1 MFMLPP
7 PQPMP
12 IPTRA
17 AKRTTPS
24 IVRQLRR
31 RAGIPKKRSMARADP
46 PAIVKNLSKGRF
58 NLALFAPVV
67 TVSMEVTADAP
78 VTSAVVGFRV
88 HPTPVVVLDTAQVRA
103 TFPVN
108 PFDGVTVIVEV
119 PELGCVTVI
128 EPLFVRA
135 KVGAGGA
142 VTVIVTVAV
151 AVGTPVDIPVTV
163 AV

>member
-1 MFMLPP
+1 
-7 PQPMP
+7 MP
-12 IPTRA
+12 IPTMA

-31 RAGIPKKRSMARADP
+31 RAGIPKKRSMARAAP

-67 TVSMEVTADAP
+67 TVSVEVAADVP
-78 VTSAVVGFRV
+78 VMLTGVVTL
-88 HPTPVVVLDTAQVRA
+88 HPTPFAGLDTAQARA
-103 TFPVN
+103 TLPVN
-108 PFDGVTVIVEV
+108 PLDGVTVIVEV
-119 PELGCVTVI
+119 PELGCFTVI

-142 VTVIVTVAV
+142 VTVMVTVAV

>member
-1 MFMLPP
+1 
-7 PQPMP
+7 MP
-12 IPTRA
+12 SPTSA
-17 AKRTTPS
+17 AKRTAPS
-24 IVRQLRR
+24 IARQLRR
-31 RAGIPKKRSMARADP
+31 RAGIPKKRSMARAAP
-46 PAIVKNLSKGRF
+46 PAIVKNLSMGRF

-78 VTSAVVGFRV
+78 VTSAVVGLRL

-119 PELGCVTVI
+119 PEVGWTRVI

-135 KVGAGGA
+135 KLGAGA
-142 VTVIVTVAV
+142 ALTVTVTVAV
-151 AVGTPVDIPVTV
+151 EVMLPNMPVAVTV
-163 AV
+163 